1 MEVKVDSNVVNNY
14 IKNEKVVTEKKE
26 KVDEVKN
33 QEKEKDTVKTADYY
47 EKQSEKP
54 KPVNYEVDTKKIQQ
68 LKMDFEERQASLI
81 KMVQGII
88 KGQVGSIE
96 EVIQKLQELKE
107 GKGEISLDVSKQAEL
122 EIGEDGYWG
131 VEKTADRIIEFAKA
145 ISGGD
150 PSKLELLKDAVKKGF
165 DMAEET
171 LGELPEISKKTY
183 TRVME
188 KFDEWEKGDK

>member
-1 MEVKVDSNVVNNY
+1 MEVKVDSTVVNNY
-14 IKNEKVVTEKKE
+14 IKNEKVVNEKKE
-26 KVDEVKN
+26 KADEVKD
-33 QEKEKDTVKTADYY
+33 QTKEKETIKTEDYY

-54 KPVNYEVDTKKIQQ
+54 KAINYEVDAKKIQQ
-68 LKMDFEERQASLI
+68 LKMDFEERQASFI
-81 KMVQGII
+81 KMVQGAI

-107 GKGEISLDVSKQAEL
+107 GKGEISLDISKQAEI

-150 PSKLELLKDAVKKGF
+150 PSKLKLLKDAVKEGF